1 MSGEAGALPLAAPA
15 VPRPRAW
22 LVGVVIFCA
31 LALAPLAVPFV
42 GGNYLLLIG
51 SRFMILAIAALSL
64 DLLIGYGGLVSFGHA
79 AFIGIGAYA
88 TGILAV
94 HGFTEFY
101 IAIPVAMLAGA
112 LFALVTGAVAIRTR
126 GVYFIMITLAFAQMA
141 FYVMGS
147 LSAYGGDD
155 GLTLPSRS
163 LVFGSAALKSET
175 VFFYAVLATLI
186 IVTLAL
192 RRLVASRFGRVLQ
205 GLRQNRQR
213 MEAMGYSAQ
222 GFQLTAYVIAGAIGA
237 LAGFLLANSTEFVS
251 PAFMTWQR
259 SGDLIIMV
267 IIGGG
272 GTLYG
277 ALVGALAFLSLE
289 EGLSHV
295 TDHWKLI
302 FGPLLVLFVIA
313 APGGIARWLGW
324 RAHE

>member
-1 MSGEAGALPLAAPA
+1 MSEQTVALPLAPVLAT
-15 VPRPRAW
+15 RPRAW
-22 LVGVVIFCA
+22 VVGVVIFLI
-31 LALAPLAVPFV
+31 LALVPLAVPFV

-94 HGFTEFY
+94 HGLVEFY

-112 LFALVTGAVAIRTR
+112 LFALVTGAIAIRTR

-163 LVFGSAALKSET
+163 LVFGSKGLKSET
-175 VFFYAVLATLI
+175 AFFYAVLAVLVL
-186 IVTLAL
+186 VTLLL

-213 MEAMGYSAQ
+213 MEAMGYSAY
-222 GFQLTAYVIAGAIGA
+222 GFQLSAYVIAGAICS

-277 ALVGALAFLSLE
+277 ALVGALAYLAME
-289 EGLSHV
+289 EGLSHI
-295 TDHWKLI
+295 TNHWKLI
-302 FGPLLVLFVIA
+302 FGPLLVLFVIV

-324 RAHE
+324 RAHG